1 MLFKI
6 ISCIIKLY
14 ERGFTMAKLDNF
26 LIQLFHEGNCLEMYK
41 VFGAHLEENDGDK
54 GVRFSVYAPHAKS
67 VQVVGD
73 FNNWNGEEHYM
84 ERYTDGG
91 IFTLFIPHI
100 NTALRHLMVHG

>member
-54 GVRFSVYAPHAKS
+54 GCGR
-67 VQVVGD
+67 GD
-73 FNNWNGEEHYM
+73 AFYLLLCRM
-84 ERYTDGG
+84 
-91 IFTLFIPHI
+91 
-100 NTALRHLMVHG
+100 